1 LIPDLPTSDSARK
14 NSDRHDPSNG
24 AQSNSGLLTK
34 NASKN
39 NTQKRKIS
47 SYQDLLVWQKSMDL
61 VVMSYRVVIKLPLN
75 EQYGLSSQLRRA
87 AGSIPANIAEGFGRW
102 HVKDFVR
109 FLLIANG
116 SVKELETHL
125 LIAAR
130 LGLVQRS
137 DIEACMRAAGEI
149 SKMIFAL
156 RDKLSK

>member
-1 LIPDLPTSDSARK
+1 LLPDLPTADSAPKSQDGHEPSSLKPSEKDSAK
-14 NSDRHDPSNG
+14 NFP
-24 AQSNSGLLTK
+24 TK
-34 NASKN
+34 K
-39 NTQKRKIS
+39 KIA

-61 VVMSYRVVIKLPLN
+61 VVMSYKVVIKLPLN
-75 EQYGLSSQLRRA
+75 EQFGLSSQLRRA

-102 HVKDFVR
+102 HAKDFVR

-137 DIEACMRAAGEI
+137 DIEASMRAAGEI